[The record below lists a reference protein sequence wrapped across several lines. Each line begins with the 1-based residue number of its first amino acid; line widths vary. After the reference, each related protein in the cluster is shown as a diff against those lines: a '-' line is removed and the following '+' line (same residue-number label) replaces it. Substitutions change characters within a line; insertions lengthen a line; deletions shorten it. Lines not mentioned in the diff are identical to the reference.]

1 MSASS
6 VILRGY
12 KGGTLVTRGYSVG
25 EEVTP
30 TPVVDTPTGG
40 WVDPPGWRKRKPE
53 HEPEVK
59 RKIVARKVPPKAPP
73 ETVARNAETVQR
85 SIVEG
90 LFAPSVIDLKPLPYE
105 SEAARLARIMAVERR
120 REEEILILLLALA

>member
-25 EEVTP
+25 EAVA
-30 TPVVDTPTGG
+30 PVVDTPTGG
-40 WVDPPGWRKRKPE
+40 WVDPPGWRRRKPE

-59 RKIVARKVPPKAPP
+59 RKIIARKIITLKPATEP
-73 ETVARNAETVQR
+73 EKKPDTVHR

-90 LFAPSVIDLKPLPYE
+90 LFAPSAIELKPLPYE
-105 SEAARLARIMAVERR
+105 DDAARAARIMAIERR

>member
-6 VILRGY
+6 VILRGF

-25 EEVTP
+25 DEVPPP
-30 TPVVDTPTGG
+30 TPVIDTPTGG
-40 WVDPPGWRKRKPE
+40 WIDPPGWRKRKPE

-59 RKIVARKVPPKAPP
+59 RKIITLKIAPP
-73 ETVARNAETVQR
+73 PEQEKKPQTVQR

-90 LFAPSVIDLKPLPYE
+90 LFAPSVIELNPLPYE
-105 SEAARLARIMAVERR
+105 DEAARMARIMAIERR

>member
-59 RKIVARKVPPKAPP
+59 RKIITLKIAPP
-73 ETVARNAETVQR
+73 PEQEKKTETVQR

-90 LFAPSVIDLKPLPYE
+90 LFAPSVIELNPLPYE
-105 SEAARLARIMAVERR
+105 DESARMARIMATERR